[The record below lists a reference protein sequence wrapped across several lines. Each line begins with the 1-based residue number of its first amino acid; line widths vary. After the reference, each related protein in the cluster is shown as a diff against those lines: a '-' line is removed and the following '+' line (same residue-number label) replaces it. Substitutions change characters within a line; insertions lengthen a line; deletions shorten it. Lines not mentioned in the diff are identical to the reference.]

1 MADVGHTENVVLR
14 FQPQDEISPFIQ
26 RVREEIQGIGSSLKE
41 MDTYFAQMGSHGSEL
56 LSIFGGLAGK
66 VSSTAGDLS
75 IVNSEMESSIGKI
88 NGMKSGMSEFDAA
101 VNSAESHSS
110 ALGSQIS
117 EAGTKAKAGIDQ
129 ASKGLEGVSKEAGV
143 AKTSV
148 DKVGQAGETMGKD
161 ISNGAKTADA
171 GLTSISNKSESVG
184 SSLNNLGGAIG
195 GIAGSMTLMA
205 IGNLA
210 WSGANQAQFNKAY
223 LASKM
228 GTKAAN
234 DYVKQ
239 IQDIVAI
246 VPGDDTF
253 MNALLSGALAKQTNL
268 SHDELMMLASDS
280 ADYMGFSVN
289 QLGKSSV
296 ETQQDLMQY
305 ISTGNTSQLTRDSIL
320 QDQVDKLKDQKTVS
334 KRIAALDAAMV
345 KDGYKGASSWG
356 QTATKVQTV
365 EGLFQ
370 KAATALGT
378 HILPAVNWI
387 ADKITDWDTK
397 TNGASSFWI
406 LAIAGAVALAAALGP
421 VVWAVKQ
428 TWGAITGIGSG
439 LKKLGGRHKVDI
451 DCESDCPLV
460 DEGINGG
467 SGSGSS
473 SKSGKGGKSS
483 KGGKGGKGKSNSK
496 NSGKLSKLREFLR
509 EDKGTIGSG
518 GGNLDSILGKLGKF
532 KGGSKGLLG
541 KIARGGGTLLRAA
554 GPLGLLMDAGFAAQ
568 GAWDGWNSTQGTKG
582 DKAKGAVGGAVES
595 FTMGLIPKDSVVKGI
610 NWVDK
615 EFKTLKPKVSKDLK
629 AIPTTAKKDLAKVGG
644 IIASPFI
651 QGFNTAKSTVFG
663 GINYVKTTVGGGING
678 LTTAFWK
685 LPGEIG
691 GALKA
696 MVDKIEDWTKQGIG
710 WLKKLYCMVVG
721 CSPGVIPAFKRMSDE
736 VPSYLRKTTP
746 HIKSFSKLINAPD
759 LRVGNGSTGVG
770 SNGNVEYHQ
779 HYHTNTFDMSHIDK
793 HELASALI
801 EIYEGS
807 STENT
812 KPTGGSSTPTSS

>member
-41 MDTYFAQMGSHGSEL
+41 MDAYFAQMGSHGNEL

-117 EAGTKAKAGIDQ
+117 EAGTKAKTGIDQ

-184 SSLNNLGGAIG
+184 SSLTNLGGAVG
-195 GIAGSMTLMA
+195 GIAGSMTLMGIA
-205 IGNLA
+205 SMA

-305 ISTGNTSQLTRDSIL
+305 ITTGNTSQLTRDSIL

-334 KRIAALDAAMV
+334 GRIAALDAAMI
-345 KDGYKGASSWG
+345 KDGYKNASSWG
-356 QTATKVQTV
+356 QTAMKVQTV

-378 HILPAVNWI
+378 HILPYVNKI
-387 ADKITDWDTK
+387 ADFITDWDTK

-428 TWGAITGIGSG
+428 TLGAITGIGSG
-439 LKKLGGRHKVDI
+439 LKKLGGRHKVDV
-451 DCESDCPLV
+451 DCESDCPLL
-460 DEGINGG
+460 DDDLNGG
-467 SGSGSS
+467 SGSSSS
-473 SKSGKGGKSS
+473 SKGGKNSKSGKSS
-483 KGGKGGKGKSNSK
+483 KGKGKSKGKSSK
-496 NSGKLSKLREFLR
+496 SSKLRDFLR
-509 EDKGTIGSG
+509 EDEGTIGSG
-518 GGNLDSILGKLGKF
+518 GGNLDGILEKLGKF

-568 GAWDGWNSTQGTKG
+568 GAYDGWNSTQGTKG

-629 AIPTTAKKDLAKVGG
+629 AIPTTAKKDLAKLGG
-644 IIASPFI
+644 IISAPFI
-651 QGFNTAKSTVFG
+651 QGFNSAKSTVFG
-663 GINYVKTTVGGGING
+663 GVNYVKTTVGGGISW
-678 LTTAFWK
+678 LTTSFWK

-691 GALKA
+691 DALKA

-736 VPSYLRKTTP
+736 VPGYLRKTTP

-759 LRVGNGSTGVG
+759 LKVGNGSGGVG

-812 KPTGGSSTPTSS
+812 KPTGGSSTTTSS